1 MKRILLILAIFAVA
15 GISSCK
21 KSDFANSYT
30 DPSKISQSTVE
41 KQFAGFMAT
50 NREFVLPAYWNYFVV
65 LRTTLQYY
73 NQSVGW
79 VNFTSQYVPGAA
91 AITDRW
97 NNYYN
102 FLAQYRELEKIN
114 GKLAAD
120 DQKNYRVFMIAAM
133 IYLYDHTQKV
143 VDLHGDIPFTKAGM
157 LSANGGDYL
166 ASLPEYDAADKL
178 YTKMLDDLKL
188 AADELS
194 TITVNPGILIGF
206 KNQDLVNKGDVSLWA
221 KYCNSLRLRMLTR
234 VSDASAF
241 SARATSE
248 IASILGNPAKYPVI
262 ATNMD
267 NVQINVLDLNTS
279 INSNGFRTGLEDW
292 NGNVAPKAMIDHMK
306 TNVDPRL
313 RYVFEPGMTAAGV
326 YTGLDQLANADVQ
339 TPAIAGGKLAMYN
352 RTTLSR
358 NQFFPGVVMNA
369 AEVSFM
375 AAESYVKAGNTAAA
389 KTAYEKGIRESIS
402 YYVAIRALSKDAT
415 SPAVTAVAP
424 AEITAYLAAN
434 GISFDKATT
443 PAARIGLIAAQKWLH
458 MNVVQPVELW
468 SEVRRLD
475 PALSFQAD
483 GANAQTKPPVR
494 WSYPVSETIYN
505 KANYAAVSAKDNLN
519 QKLFWDVK

>member
-15 GISSCK
+15 GFSSCK
-21 KSDFANSYT
+21 KADFAASYT

-114 GKLAAD
+114 GKLSAD

-143 VDLHGDIPFTKAGM
+143 VDLHGDIPFSEAGK

-166 ASLPEYDAADKL
+166 ASLPAYDGAEKI
-178 YTKMLDDLKL
+178 YTKMLDDLKA
-188 AADELS
+188 AADELN
-194 TITVNPGILIGF
+194 TINVNPGILVGF
-206 KNQDLVNKGDVSLWA
+206 KNQDLVNKGDVVKWK
-221 KYCNSLRLRMLTR
+221 KYCNSLRLRLLTR
-234 VSDASAF
+234 VSDNSTF

-248 IASILGNPAKYPVI
+248 IAAILGNPTGYPVI
-262 ATNMD
+262 TDNAD

-313 RYVFEPGMTAAGV
+313 RYVFEPGISAAGV

-434 GISFDKATT
+434 GISFDRATT
-443 PAARIGLIAAQKWLH
+443 PAARIALIAAQKWLH

-475 PALSFQAD
+475 PALSFQTD